1 VEGLD
6 IVVGGHTNTFLWN
19 GPVPDSVGY
28 DPVGRYP
35 TVVKDRVLV
44 VQTNGYGRYLG
55 RLDVDFDPN
64 GNPVKWHG
72 NPLLLNQTYAQ
83 DQALQKKVEAFKHKV
98 ASKMDTVVG
107 STVAYID
114 GGRPKCRLEECSFGN
129 FATDA
134 MASEMKVD
142 IAILN
147 SGGIKDGFDPKKR
160 NGEQKII

>member
-1 VEGLD
+1 MEGLD

-19 GPVPDSVGY
+19 GPVPDIVGY
-28 DPVGRYP
+28 VPVGRYP

-98 ASKMDTVVG
+98 ASKMDTVV
-107 STVAYID
+107 
-114 GGRPKCRLEECSFGN
+114 R
-129 FATDA
+129 
-134 MASEMKVD
+134 
-142 IAILN
+142 
-147 SGGIKDGFDPKKR
+147 
-160 NGEQKII
+160 KINTMYQVHL